1 MRTFPLV
8 FSFVSKPSNSSN
20 WNGMPSLTTSIIIIY
35 SKNVQSGKEKCGEL
49 TMRKLST
56 SISYS
61 DGVIYPTLFMLFADW
76 VDRWFYRQML
86 QMYLNSKCP
95 PGRLWYCKCIQI
107 PNIHHRKDFNF
118 INVQVLWLPKI
129 VKHGKWG
136 FPMGR
141 RSSCTVCIWKYV

>member
-8 FSFVSKPSNSSN
+8 FSFVSKPLNSSN
-20 WNGMPSLTTSIIIIY
+20 LNGMPSLTTSIITIY

-49 TMRKLST
+49 TMRKLRT

-61 DGVIYPTLFMLFADW
+61 DGVLHPTLFMLFADW

-95 PGRLWYCKCIQI
+95 PGRLWYCKYIQI
-107 PNIHHRKDFNF
+107 PNIYNRKDFDFSKCCKCFCGHPIPRLNIANEVF
-118 INVQVLWLPKI
+118 QGATGLP
-129 VKHGKWG
+129 VHL
-136 FPMGR
+136 
-141 RSSCTVCIWKYV
+141 

>member
-1 MRTFPLV
+1 
-8 FSFVSKPSNSSN
+8 
-20 WNGMPSLTTSIIIIY
+20 
-35 SKNVQSGKEKCGEL
+35 
-49 TMRKLST
+49 MRKLRT

-107 PNIHHRKDFNF
+107 PDIHHRKDFNF
-118 INVQVLWLPKI
+118 TNVQVLWLPKV
-129 VKHGKWG
+129 VKHGKCG

-141 RSSCTVCIWKYV
+141 RSSCTVYSLHLKICVICQQYAKDTGYFFLHLHKVHYHACIISWPAKLHRLLLSQKS